1 MGKNGE
7 KQNEQSGLLLL
18 NKNNEIKMNESP
30 WKIMIQNME
39 GLVSKN
45 SKEKV
50 ELLKEYVKEDNIILM
65 NLTETHLDD
74 TVEDVVEIE
83 GYNIFR
89 GDREKR
95 VRGGTAIYVHDKID
109 ANIKLNMSN
118 GKCEV
123 VAVEMP
129 DIQTLNIVVYRPP
142 DTKSHEFNPILSEI
156 QKILKNLEKP
166 EPTIILS
173 GDLNFPFVKWKR
185 LPDNSCSWEY
195 KSNTNATTDEKQQFE
210 SLLEMCGEHFMLQ
223 MVEEPTR
230 ERNTLDLMFTNEVN
244 LITAVE
250 VTKSSYS
257 DHDIIEMCTNYSLK
271 EKEKCNREQSEDN
284 EFRTLNF
291 RAKSVKWKN
300 IAGMIEDID
309 WDQEFESRNS
319 IACGKNML
327 EKFTKCAKENAPKRN
342 TQSNGSKIPKERK
355 KLHNRIK
362 MLKRKKHIAH
372 SKERKRRLEKQI
384 LETEHKIIESK
395 RNERMDKEKQCIEA
409 MKDNPK
415 VFYSFINKQRNRRVE
430 VGPFKKDEKF
440 IYDGKEISNCLKTE
454 FTSQMNKRTNREN
467 PVRFDEVNEGD
478 LHDIEV
484 TRKKVE
490 DAIDDLDENSTAGPD
505 GIPAIFLKKTKKAIS
520 KPLAL
525 LLRKSIDEGAI
536 YELFKMAYV
545 TPIHKGGSRQKP
557 EQYRPVSLTSH
568 IMKIFERVIK
578 KEIMKHLTE
587 NEMFNK
593 GQHGFVP
600 GRSTQTQLL
609 SHFNDIFDTLAE
621 GKRLDTVYLDF
632 AKAFDKVDHEILLE
646 KVKKHKISGKLGKWI
661 SEFLAN
667 RKFKVVVNGCMSDEG
682 EVTSGVPQGT
692 VLAAILFVIMISDI
706 DENVKRC
713 ILRSFADDTR
723 VSKKVICDEDRQQ
736 MREDLLSVYRWAEI
750 NKMEF
755 NAKKFEQ
762 IIHGTTKNVSVEPY
776 ESSSGDPITIKNTV
790 KDLGVY
796 STNDLLFEEHMK
808 KTINSCRVV
817 SGMLLRTFSTREKEP
832 MLRMFNT
839 YIKSKMEYCCIV
851 WSPVSKKWI
860 YELEKIQKS
869 FTSKINGMEEFDYHE
884 RLKKLNLYSLER
896 RRERFMIIYGWQ
908 QLENLRENVL
918 RLTETTSKRDRR
930 IITPKIPNMA
940 NGKRLSRV
948 EKRQI
953 YNCPSRKVQRL
964 FNCIPGAIRN
974 LTGVTTDTFK
984 SHLDKWLR
992 TVPDQPRGGGYSERV
1007 AAESN
1012 SIQHQAAIMRTRR

>member
-1 MGKNGE
+1 
-7 KQNEQSGLLLL
+7 
-18 NKNNEIKMNESP
+18 
-30 WKIMIQNME
+30 ME

-50 ELLKEYVKEDNIILM
+50 ELLKEYVKENNIILM
-65 NLTETHLDD
+65 NLTETWLDE
-74 TVEDVVEIE
+74 TIKEVVDIE
-83 GYNIFR
+83 GYKVLR
-89 GDREKR
+89 GDRKNRE
-95 VRGGTAIYVHDKID
+95 RGGTAIYVHDRIE
-109 ANIKLNMSN
+109 ANEKLKMSN

-129 DIQTLNIVVYRPP
+129 DIQTINIVVYRPP

-156 QKILKNLEKP
+156 QNLLQNLEKP

-195 KSNTNATTDEKQQFE
+195 KTHTNATTDEKQQFE
-210 SLLEMCGEHFMLQ
+210 RLLEICGNHFMLQ
-223 MVEEPTR
+223 MIEEPTR
-230 ERNTLDLMFTNEVN
+230 EGNTLDLMFTNEVN
-244 LITAVE
+244 LVTAIE
-250 VTKSSYS
+250 VNKSSYS
-257 DHDIIEMCTNYSLK
+257 DHDIIEMSTNYSLQ
-271 EKEKCNREQSEDN
+271 EKEKCNREQSEDT

-291 RAKSVKWKN
+291 WAKTVNWKN
-300 IAGMIEDID
+300 IFRMIEEID
-309 WDQEFESRNS
+309 WDQEFEPRNA
-319 IACGKNML
+319 IASGKNML

-342 TQSNGSKIPKERK
+342 TQSNGSKIPRERK

-362 MLKRKKHIAH
+362 MLKREKRNAH
-372 SKERKRRLEKQI
+372 SKERKRRFEKQI
-384 LETEHKIIESK
+384 LETEQKIIESK
-395 RNERMDKEKQCIEA
+395 RNERLEKEKQCIES
-409 MKDNPK
+409 MKENPK
-415 VFYSFINKQRNRRVE
+415 VFYAFVNKQRNRRVE
-430 VGPFKKDEKF
+430 VGPFKKDKKF

-454 FTSQMNKRTNREN
+454 FTSQMNERSSRKN
-467 PVRFDEVNEGD
+467 PVQFDEVNEGD
-478 LHDIEV
+478 LYDIEV

-536 YELFKMAYV
+536 NEVFKMAYV

-632 AKAFDKVDHEILLE
+632 AKAFDKVDHDILLE
-646 KVKKHKISGKLGKWI
+646 KIKKHKISGKIGNWI
-661 SEFLAN
+661 REFLSD
-667 RKFKVVVNGCMSDEG
+667 RKFRVVVNGCMSDEG

-706 DENVKRC
+706 DENVKMC

-723 VSKKVICDEDRQQ
+723 VSKKVICNEDKQQ
-736 MREDLLSVYRWAEI
+736 MQEDLRSIYKWAKD

-776 ESSSGDPITIKNTV
+776 ESSSEDPITIKNTV

-808 KTINSCRVV
+808 KIINSSRVV
-817 SGMLLRTFSTREKEP
+817 MGMLLRTFSTREKEP

-851 WSPVSKKWI
+851 WSPVSQKWI
-860 YELEKIQKS
+860 FELEKIQKS

-908 QLENLRENVL
+908 QLEELRENVL
-918 RLTETTSKRDRR
+918 RLTATTSRRDRR
-930 IITPKIPNMA
+930 MVSPKIPNMA

-953 YNCPSRKVQRL
+953 YNCPSRKIQRL
-964 FNCIPGAIRN
+964 FNCIPGTIRN

-984 SHLDKWLR
+984 GHLDKWLK

>member
-1 MGKNGE
+1 
-7 KQNEQSGLLLL
+7 
-18 NKNNEIKMNESP
+18 
-30 WKIMIQNME
+30 
-39 GLVSKN
+39 
-45 SKEKV
+45 
-50 ELLKEYVKEDNIILM
+50 
-65 NLTETHLDD
+65 
-74 TVEDVVEIE
+74 
-83 GYNIFR
+83 
-89 GDREKR
+89 
-95 VRGGTAIYVHDKID
+95 
-109 ANIKLNMSN
+109 MSN

-156 QKILKNLEKP
+156 QKLLKNLEKP

-195 KSNTNATTDEKQQFE
+195 KSHTNATTDEKQQFE
-210 SLLEMCGEHFMLQ
+210 RLLEVCGDHFMLQ
-223 MVEEPTR
+223 MIEEPTR

-244 LITAVE
+244 LVTAVE

-257 DHDIIEMCTNYSLK
+257 DHDIIEMSTNYSLK
-271 EKEKCNREQSEDN
+271 EKEECNREQSEDN

-319 IACGKNML
+319 IAGTKNML

-384 LETEHKIIESK
+384 LETEQKIIESK
-395 RNERMDKEKQCIEA
+395 RNERLDKEKQCIES

-454 FTSQMNKRTNREN
+454 FTSQMNERTNREN

-490 DAIDDLDENSTAGPD
+490 DAIDELDENSTAGPD

-525 LLRKSIDEGAI
+525 LLRKIIDEGVI
-536 YELFKMAYV
+536 YELFKTAYV

-646 KVKKHKISGKLGKWI
+646 
-661 SEFLAN
+661 
-667 RKFKVVVNGCMSDEG
+667 
-682 EVTSGVPQGT
+682 
-692 VLAAILFVIMISDI
+692 
-706 DENVKRC
+706 
-713 ILRSFADDTR
+713 
-723 VSKKVICDEDRQQ
+723 
-736 MREDLLSVYRWAEI
+736 
-750 NKMEF
+750 
-755 NAKKFEQ
+755 
-762 IIHGTTKNVSVEPY
+762 
-776 ESSSGDPITIKNTV
+776 
-790 KDLGVY
+790 
-796 STNDLLFEEHMK
+796 
-808 KTINSCRVV
+808 
-817 SGMLLRTFSTREKEP
+817 
-832 MLRMFNT
+832 
-839 YIKSKMEYCCIV
+839 
-851 WSPVSKKWI
+851 
-860 YELEKIQKS
+860 
-869 FTSKINGMEEFDYHE
+869 
-884 RLKKLNLYSLER
+884 
-896 RRERFMIIYGWQ
+896 
-908 QLENLRENVL
+908 
-918 RLTETTSKRDRR
+918 
-930 IITPKIPNMA
+930 
-940 NGKRLSRV
+940 
-948 EKRQI
+948 
-953 YNCPSRKVQRL
+953 
-964 FNCIPGAIRN
+964 
-974 LTGVTTDTFK
+974 
-984 SHLDKWLR
+984 
-992 TVPDQPRGGGYSERV
+992 
-1007 AAESN
+1007 
-1012 SIQHQAAIMRTRR
+1012 

>member
-1 MGKNGE
+1 
-7 KQNEQSGLLLL
+7 
-18 NKNNEIKMNESP
+18 
-30 WKIMIQNME
+30 MIQNME

-50 ELLKEYVKEDNIILM
+50 ELLKEYVKEDNVIIM
-65 NLTETHLDD
+65 NLTETHMDESI
-74 TVEDVVEIE
+74 EDVVKIE

-89 GDREKR
+89 GDRINR

-109 ANIKLNMSN
+109 ANIKLKMSN

-142 DTKSHEFNPILSEI
+142 DTKSHEFNPILSVI
-156 QKILKNLEKP
+156 QNVLQNLEKP

-195 KSNTNATTDEKQQFE
+195 KTHTNATADEKQQFE
-210 SLLEMCGEHFMLQ
+210 KLLEVCNNHFMLQ
-223 MVEEPTR
+223 MIEEPTR
-230 ERNTLDLMFTNEVN
+230 KENTLDLMFTNEVS
-244 LITAVE
+244 LVTMTE

-257 DHDIIEMCTNYSLK
+257 DHDMIEMSTNYSLTK
-271 EKEKCNREQSEDN
+271 KEKCNTEKSEDTG
-284 EFRTLNF
+284 FRSLNF
-291 RAKSVKWKN
+291 RAKSVNWKN
-300 IAGMIEDID
+300 INERIEDID
-309 WDQEFESRNS
+309 WEQDFESRDA
-319 IACGKNML
+319 ITGGKNCL
-327 EKFTKCAKENAPKRN
+327 EKLTNCAMENAPRRN
-342 TQSNGSKIPKERK
+342 NQSNGSKIPKERK

-362 MLKRKKHIAH
+362 MLKRAKHKAY
-372 SKERKRRLEKQI
+372 SNERKRRCEKMI
-384 LETEHKIIESK
+384 LETEKKIIESK
-395 RNERMDKEKQCIEA
+395 RIERLEKEKQCIES
-409 MKDNPK
+409 MKENPK
-415 VFYSFINKQRNRRVE
+415 VFYAFINKQRSRRIE
-430 VGPFKKDEKF
+430 VGPFKKNGTF
-440 IYDGKEISNCLKTE
+440 IYNGKELGNCLKAE
-454 FTSQMNKRTNREN
+454 FTSQMNEKTNREN
-467 PVRFDEVNEGD
+467 HVQFDEVDEGD
-478 LHDIEV
+478 LYDIEV

-490 DAIDDLDENSTAGPD
+490 DAIDELDENSTAGPD

-520 KPLAL
+520 RPLAL
-525 LLRKSIDEGAI
+525 WLRKSLDEGAI
-536 YELFKMAYV
+536 LDVFKMAYV
-545 TPIHKGGSRQKP
+545 TPIHKGGSKQKP

-578 KEIMKHLTE
+578 KEIMKHLTK

-646 KVKKHKISGKLGKWI
+646 KVKKHKISGKIGKWI
-661 SEFLAN
+661 RESLTD

-682 EVTSGVPQGT
+682 EVLSGVPQGT

-706 DENVKRC
+706 DENVKLC

-723 VSKKVICDEDRQQ
+723 VSKKVICNEDRVRMQ
-736 MREDLLSVYRWAEI
+736 EDLGSIYDWAKA
-750 NKMEF
+750 NRMEF
-755 NAKKFEQ
+755 NSKKFEQ
-762 IIHGTTKNVSVEPY
+762 IIHGSTKDASVEPY
-776 ESSSGDPITIKNTV
+776 RSSSEDPITIKTTV
-790 KDLGVY
+790 KDLGVF

-808 KTINSCRVV
+808 KTINSSKVV
-817 SGMLLRTFSTREKEP
+817 MGMLLRTFSTREKKP
-832 MLRMFNT
+832 MLTMFNT

-851 WSPVSKKWI
+851 WSPVSQKWI

-869 FTSKINGMEEFDYHE
+869 FTSKINGMEELDYHE

-908 QLENLRENVL
+908 QLEEKRENVL
-918 RLTETTSKRDRR
+918 RLAATKSRRDRR
-930 IITPKIPNMA
+930 IISPKIPNMA

-953 YNCPSRKVQRL
+953 YNCPARKVQRL
-964 FNCIPGAIRN
+964 FNCIPGSIRN

-984 SHLDKWLR
+984 GHLDKWLK

-1012 SIQHQAAIMRTRR
+1012 SIQHQAAMMRARR

>member
-1 MGKNGE
+1 M
-7 KQNEQSGLLLL
+7 Q
-18 NKNNEIKMNESP
+18 
-30 WKIMIQNME
+30 

-50 ELLKEYVKEDNIILM
+50 ELLKEYVKENNIIIM
-65 NLTETHLDD
+65 NLTETWLDD
-74 TVEDVVEIE
+74 TIEEIVEIE
-83 GYNIFR
+83 GYGVFR
-89 GDREKR
+89 CDRKNR
-95 VRGGTAIYVHDKID
+95 VRGGTAIYIHDKIES
-109 ANIKLNMSN
+109 NVKLKMSN

-129 DIQTLNIVVYRPP
+129 DVQTLNIVVYRPP
-142 DTKSHEFNPILSEI
+142 GTKSHEFNPILDEI
-156 QKILKNLEKP
+156 QNLFQNLEKP

-195 KSNTNATTDEKQQFE
+195 KCHANATTDEKQQFE
-210 SLLEMCGEHFMLQ
+210 KLLEICNNQFMLQ
-223 MVEEPTR
+223 MIEEPTR
-230 ERNTLDLMFTNEVN
+230 EENTLDLMFTNEIN
-244 LITAVE
+244 LVTQIE

-257 DHDIIEMCTNYSLK
+257 DHNMIEMSTNYSFT
-271 EKEKCNREQSEDN
+271 EKENHNREQSEDT
-284 EFRTLNF
+284 EFRSFNF
-291 RAKSVKWKN
+291 HAKTVKWKR
-300 IAGMIEDID
+300 IIEMIEDID
-309 WDQEFESRNS
+309 WDKDFESS
-319 IACGKNML
+319 DAIAGGKNVL
-327 EKFTKCAKENAPKRN
+327 EKLVICARENAPKRN
-342 TQSNGSKIPKERK
+342 NQNKGSKIPRERK

-362 MLKRKKHIAH
+362 MLKREKHRAY
-372 SKERKRRLEKQI
+372 SNERKRRCETKI
-384 LETEHKIIESK
+384 LETEQKIIQNK
-395 RNERMDKEKQCIEA
+395 RNERLEKEKQCIDS
-409 MKDNPK
+409 MKENPK
-415 VFYSFINKQRNRRVE
+415 VFYAFINKQRNRRVE
-430 VGPFKKDEKF
+430 VGPFKKDGTF
-440 IYDGKEISNCLKTE
+440 IYDGKEISNSLKTE
-454 FTSQMNKRTNREN
+454 FTSQMNERTNREN
-467 PVRFDEVNEGD
+467 PVQFDEVNEGD
-478 LHDIEV
+478 LYDIEV

-490 DAIDDLDENSTAGPD
+490 DAIDELDENSSAGPD

-525 LLRKSIDEGAI
+525 LLRKSLDEGAI
-536 YELFKMAYV
+536 PEVFKMAYV

-578 KEIMKHLTE
+578 KELMKHLTE
-587 NEMFNK
+587 NEMFNR

-632 AKAFDKVDHEILLE
+632 AKAFDKVDHGILLE
-646 KVKKHKISGKLGKWI
+646 KVKKHKISGKIGKWI
-661 SEFLAN
+661 REFLTD

-682 EVTSGVPQGT
+682 KVTSGVPQGA

-706 DENVKRC
+706 DENVKMS

-723 VSKKVICDEDRQQ
+723 VSKKVTCNEDKQQ
-736 MREDLLSVYRWAEI
+736 MQEDLRSIYEWAKI

-755 NAKKFEQ
+755 NSKKFEQ
-762 IIHGTTKNVSVEPY
+762 IIHGSTKNVSVEPY
-776 ESSSGDPITIKNTV
+776 ESSSEDPITIKSTV
-790 KDLGVY
+790 KDLGVF
-796 STNDLLFEEHMK
+796 STNNLLFEEHMK
-808 KTINSCRVV
+808 KIVNSSKVV
-817 SGMLLRTFSTREKEP
+817 MGMLLRTFSTREKAP

-851 WSPVSKKWI
+851 WSPVNKKWI

-869 FTSKINGMEEFDYHE
+869 FTSKINGMEELDYHE

-896 RRERFMIIYGWQ
+896 RRERYLIIYGWQ
-908 QLENLRENVL
+908 QLEGKRENVL
-918 RLTETTSKRDRR
+918 RLTATKTRRDRR
-930 IITPKIPNMA
+930 IISPKIPNMA

-953 YNCPSRKVQRL
+953 YNCPSRKTQRI
-964 FNCIPGAIRN
+964 FNSIPGYIRN
-974 LTGVTTDTFK
+974 LTDITLDTFK
-984 SHLDKWLR
+984 RHLDDWLK

-1012 SIQHQAAIMRTRR
+1012 SIQHQAAIMRARR